1 MTDTAPAPK
10 RTPARAKQPTVPWQ
24 LGVAVAVLLLYG
36 ILAAFMV
43 AHADADSDVW
53 DHRVVIFSSVEA
65 IVFTAV
71 GWVFGREV
79 HRQTADAAR
88 ADAQEAKADA
98 KENATTAAK
107 KSKEAAS
114 EREKGRA
121 MAAAVQAISAAS
133 TGPRA
138 GQSFDVGLEE
148 EAGDASPSG
157 PQLAALHALATKL
170 YGDL

>member
-10 RTPARAKQPTVPWQ
+10 RRPARATQPTVPWQ
-24 LGVAVAVLLLYG
+24 LGVAIAVLLLYG

-43 AHADADSDVW
+43 ASADAPTEVW
-53 DHRVVIFSSVEA
+53 KNRVVIFSSVQS

-79 HRQTADAAR
+79 HRQTAETAR
-88 ADAQEAKADA
+88 ADAQEAKEDA
-98 KENATTAAK
+98 KDKATTAEQKTA
-107 KSKEAAS
+107 EAAS

-121 MAAAVQAISAAS
+121 MAAAVQAISAAPTTS
-133 TGPRA
+133 RG
-138 GQSFDVGLEE
+138 GQSFDVGLED
-148 EAGDASPSG
+148 EAGEGSSST
-157 PQLAALHALATKL
+157 PQLAALHSLATKL